1 MFEEANGG
9 TLFLDEVGDV
19 SPGMQARLL
28 RVLQEREIV
37 RVGTSRSVPV
47 DVRVV
52 AATHR
57 DLEAMVED
65 GRFRKDLYFRLK
77 VFQIRVPELRD
88 RVDDIPPLAAAALA
102 RWNEKVEPSRRIG
115 GISDEALEVMAAYD
129 WPGNVR
135 ELMTAVEYACI
146 VCDGK
151 RILAC
156 HLPEEVLEGPQPGS
170 AAQNGDAKKG
180 EARPEPKRYQAPD
193 AGAEREAIRAA
204 LEEAN
209 GNRTRAAAA
218 LGMGRTT
225 LWQKL
230 KEYGL

>member
-1 MFEEANGG
+1 
-9 TLFLDEVGDV
+9 
-19 SPGMQARLL
+19 
-28 RVLQEREIV
+28 V
-37 RVGTSRSVPV
+37 RVI
-47 DVRVV
+47 
-52 AATHR
+52 AATHQ

-77 VFQIRVPELRD
+77 VFQIRVPELKD
-88 RVDDIPPLAAAALA
+88 RVEDVPQLAAAALA
-102 RWNEKVEPSRRIG
+102 RWNERVEPHRRVP
-115 GISDEALEVMAAYD
+115 GISDEALVVMQAYD

-135 ELMTAVEYACI
+135 ELMAAVEYACI

-156 HLPEEVLEGPQPGS
+156 HLPEEVLEGPQPS
-170 AAQNGDAKKG
+170 SPSNGNGHDARRG
-180 EARPEPKRYQAPD
+180 EARPAEPKRYQAPD
-193 AGAEREAIRAA
+193 ANAEREAIRTA

-230 KEYGL
+230 KEYGLDRGE